1 VHPVAAPER
10 RRYVRI
16 VEEKPDYE
24 DLVEGLGDMIYTLD
38 LNGRFTYI
46 NSAGL
51 SMLGYEPREILGHH
65 FTEVLTDSSAKVARE
80 HFQRGL
86 EGTESTPFFEVQAV
100 RSDGTVIDVEVRAGS
115 LYRGKRLIG
124 RQGVARDI
132 SALKQ
137 LQAEVAEKSQR
148 LALLEDQA
156 RTAMDLYRRI
166 ADLTLN
172 APQDPTGT
180 ERALKTVEGSLARA
194 TAERM
199 GLSRQDLEVIEL
211 LAEGCSNPEIAR
223 RVHLSPHT
231 VKDRVRKLMGIFGA
245 HTRVE
250 VVAKAARHGLIGAA
264 GEPRAR

>member
-1 VHPVAAPER
+1 MHPVAASGPW
-10 RRYVRI
+10 RYVRL
-16 VEEKPDYE
+16 VEEKPDYQ

-38 LNGRFTYI
+38 MEGRFTYI

-51 SMLGYEPREILGHH
+51 SMLGYEPNEILGRH
-65 FTEVLTDSSAKVARE
+65 FTEVLTEASAKVARE
-80 HFQRGL
+80 HFERGL
-86 EGTESTPFFEVQAV
+86 AGTETTPFFEVQAL
-100 RSDGTVIDVEVRAGS
+100 RSDGATIDIEVRAGS
-115 LYRGKRLIG
+115 LHRGDHMVG

-137 LQAEVAEKSQR
+137 LQAEVAEKSER

-166 ADLTLN
+166 ADLTLS
-172 APQDPTGT
+172 APTDPSGT
-180 ERALKTVEGSLARA
+180 ERALRTVEGSLARV

-199 GLSRQDLEVIEL
+199 GLTGQDLEIIEL

-231 VKDRVRKLMGIFGA
+231 VKDRLAKLMGVFGA
-245 HTRVE
+245 RTRVE
-250 VVAKAARHGLIGAA
+250 VVAKAAKHGLIGAA
-264 GEPRAR
+264 S

>member
-1 VHPVAAPER
+1 MR
-10 RRYVRI
+10 RRYVRV

-24 DLVEGLGDMIYTLD
+24 DLIEGLGDMIYTLD

-51 SMLGYEPREILGHH
+51 SMLGYQPDEILGRH
-65 FTEVLTDSSAKVARE
+65 FTEVLTAASAKVAQE
-80 HFQRGL
+80 HFQRGVA
-86 EGTESTPFFEVQAV
+86 GTETTPFFEVQAV
-100 RSDGTVIDVEVRAGS
+100 RRDGALVDVEIRAGS
-115 LYRGKRLIG
+115 LNRDGRLIG

-137 LQAEVAEKSQR
+137 LQAEVTEKSKR
-148 LALLEDQA
+148 LALLEEQA

-166 ADLTLN
+166 ADLTLS
-172 APQDPTGT
+172 APSDPDATD
-180 ERALKTVEGSLARA
+180 RALRTVEGSLARA

-199 GLSRQDLEVIEL
+199 GLSGQDLEIIDL

-231 VKDRVRKLMGIFGA
+231 VKDRVAKLMGVFGA

-250 VVAKAARHGLIGAA
+250 VVAKAARHGLIGSPDSPA
-264 GEPRAR
+264 PR

>member
-1 VHPVAAPER
+1 M
-10 RRYVRI
+10 

-38 LNGRFTYI
+38 LDGRFTYI

-51 SMLGYEPREILGHH
+51 SLLGYQPQEIIGRH
-65 FTEVLTDSSAKVARE
+65 FTEVLTPASAKIASE
-80 HFQRGL
+80 HFERGL
-86 EGTESTPFFEVQAV
+86 NGTETTPFFEVQAV
-100 RSDGTVIDVEVRAGS
+100 RMDGGTIDVEIRAGN
-115 LYRGKRLIG
+115 LYRDERLIG

-166 ADLTLN
+166 ADLTLS
-172 APQDPTGT
+172 APSDPAGT
-180 ERALKTVEGSLARA
+180 ERALRTVEGSLAFA
-194 TAERM
+194 TAERL
-199 GLSRQDLEVIEL
+199 GLGGQDLEIIEL
-211 LAEGCSNPEIAR
+211 LAKGCSNPEIAI

-231 VKDRVRKLMGIFGA
+231 VKDRVAKLMTVFQA
-245 HTRVE
+245 HSRVE
-250 VVAKAARHGLIGAA
+250 VVAQAAKHGLIGAGPTA
-264 GEPRAR
+264 SAR

>member
-1 VHPVAAPER
+1 
-10 RRYVRI
+10 
-16 VEEKPDYE
+16 VEEQPDYG
-24 DLVEGLGDMIYTLD
+24 DLVEGLGDMVYTLD

-51 SMLGYEPREILGHH
+51 SLLGYRANEVLGHH
-65 FTEVLTDSSAKVARE
+65 FTEVLTPAGARVARE
-80 HFQRGL
+80 HFERGVA
-86 EGTESTPFFEVQAV
+86 GTEATPFFEVQAV
-100 RSDGTVIDVEVRAGS
+100 RSDGSTVDLEVRAGS
-115 LYRGKRLIG
+115 LRRHERLIG

-166 ADLTLN
+166 ADLTLS
-172 APQDPTGT
+172 APSDPKGT
-180 ERALKTVEGSLARA
+180 ERALRTVEDSLARA

-199 GLSRQDLEVIEL
+199 GLGSQDLEIIEL
-211 LAEGCSNPEIAR
+211 LAAGCSNPEIAR

-231 VKDRVRKLMGIFGA
+231 VKDRVAKLMGIFDA
-245 HTRVE
+245 RTRVE
-250 VVAKAARHGLIGAA
+250 VVAQAARHGLIGVSQDSLS
-264 GEPRAR
+264 GHN